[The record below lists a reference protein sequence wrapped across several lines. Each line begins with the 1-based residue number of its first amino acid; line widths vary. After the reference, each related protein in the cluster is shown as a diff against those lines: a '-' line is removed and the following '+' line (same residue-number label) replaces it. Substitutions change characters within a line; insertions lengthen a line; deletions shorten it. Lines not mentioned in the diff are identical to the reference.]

1 MKTAQ
6 LHTGDVLEFPDMTP
20 DDAIDA
26 TVANHLK
33 VHSNNE
39 ARKKKEQES
48 SSPQPQQQGSDP
60 RQTMALMQHQE
71 QLHNRDLQAHAQMH
85 ATSEMKHD
93 AQHQQIMMA
102 HAGAN
107 QSTAQMTQLLAANTQ
122 LLGQVKQSLDELA
135 AIVSTAVDTV
145 TKIMK
150 SPKNLKFDNRGRPI
164 SAVYGGD
171 DSEPDEAKEN
181 ADKG

>member
-33 VHSNNE
+33 VHANNE
-39 ARKKKEQES
+39 AKKKKEQDAAAPKQDNSGRE
-48 SSPQPQQQGSDP
+48 GM
-60 RQTMALMQHQE
+60 QTAALMQHQE

-85 ATSEMKHD
+85 SATGMKHD
-93 AQHQQIMMA
+93 AQHQQVMMA

-107 QSTAQMTQLLAANTQ
+107 QSMGQMNQLLAANTQ
-122 LLGQVKQSLDELA
+122 LLAQVKQSLDELA

-150 SPKNLKFDNRGRPI
+150 SPKNLKFDARGRPV

-171 DSEPDEAKEN
+171 DAEAEAEDN